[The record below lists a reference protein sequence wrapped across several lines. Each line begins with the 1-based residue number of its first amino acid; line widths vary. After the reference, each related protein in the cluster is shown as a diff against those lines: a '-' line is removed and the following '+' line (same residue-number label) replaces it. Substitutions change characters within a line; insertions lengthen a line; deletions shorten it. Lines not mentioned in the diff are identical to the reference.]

1 MSELYV
7 FKNMTENILE
17 TLLNSEVQII
27 FASITYKITNI
38 FKILITMF
46 FNAVDNYSLSSVMK
60 NILNWDTNPIWSLKY
75 L

>member
-60 NILNWDTNPIWSLKY
+60 NILN
-75 L
+75 